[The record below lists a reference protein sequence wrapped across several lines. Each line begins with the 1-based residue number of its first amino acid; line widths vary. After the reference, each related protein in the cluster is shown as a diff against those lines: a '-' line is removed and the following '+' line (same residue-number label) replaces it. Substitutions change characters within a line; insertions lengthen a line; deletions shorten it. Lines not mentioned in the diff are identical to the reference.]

1 MVEAGHTPSPSPT
14 KPCPWRS
21 GHRFDSFL
29 EEGRVRHEFTMRVE
43 DGRVPQ
49 DGQLLIADT
58 QPVLNGA
65 ISVTAAGA
73 PRLAVPVP
81 AE

>member
-1 MVEAGHTPSPSPT
+1 
-14 KPCPWRS
+14 
-21 GHRFDSFL
+21 L

-73 PRLAVPVP
+73 PLLAVPVP